1 MKKIIKIIF
10 IVYKNPR
17 KEIIKF
23 VFFSLL
29 ATLLEVVSVG
39 AVYPF
44 ISSIFYSNNNF
55 LKIFSF
61 SLDNKFSVIILCS
74 LLILIFFL
82 KNVYTGFFI
91 YWQNSFIYNTYVK
104 TSLILLKN
112 YLSKKYNF
120 FYTNNSAVIVNN
132 IYGETRGLSF
142 VVGSF
147 LKLLSEAL
155 ILIAVLSFLFYFQP
169 YITFYLFMT
178 LVIFLFFYKKFIKK
192 YFNFL
197 GEERTKY
204 INLMLKELKVMF
216 DGIKTI
222 KIMNKEDYF
231 YKEYKNYIKSYSKSA
246 ILHSTISDIPRV
258 IFEIISIILI
268 SFFIIY
274 NSISNIDLQNTI
286 PILAVYIV
294 AAFRILPGF
303 NRILYSYQNIVY
315 SYVTINTIYDKI
327 QKKLEVSISNKNNIQ
342 ILNFNKFINISNLNF
357 NYEGSNVNFFQNLN
371 LSIFKNDFIGIIG
384 ESGSGKSTL
393 INLISGLHKFNNG
406 YVKIDNSQIDTD
418 YKINLWQQKIG
429 YVSQV
434 TFIKEGTVKNNIAF
448 GVEVDKIDDEL
459 VIKAMKNAE
468 LGVFLNK
475 IKYNLN
481 STINENGLNLSLGEQ
496 QRFGIARAL
505 YRQSDLFILDEPT
518 SSLDNE
524 TEEKFINFLEK
535 FSNIKTIILVSH
547 KSSNMKLCNKI
558 FKIEQVNNHRE
569 IIQIK

>member
-1 MKKIIKIIF
+1 MKKIIEIIF
-10 IVYKNPR
+10 IVYKYP
-17 KEIIKF
+17 KTQIIKF
-23 VFFSLL
+23 VSFSLL

-44 ISSIFYSNNNF
+44 ISSIFYNNNNI

-61 SLDNKFSVIILCS
+61 SLDDKLFVIILCI

-82 KNVYTGFFI
+82 KNAYTSFFI
-91 YWQNSFIYNTYVK
+91 YWQNSFIYNTYAK
-104 TSLILLKN
+104 TSLTLLKN
-112 YLSKKYNF
+112 YLSEKYNF
-120 FYTNNSAVIVNN
+120 FYMTNSAVIVNN
-132 IYGETRGLSF
+132 IYSETRGFAF

-147 LKLLSEAL
+147 LKLLSETF

-169 YITFYLFMT
+169 YITFYLFLT

-197 GEERTKY
+197 GEERIKY
-204 INLMLKELKVMF
+204 INLMLKELKVIF

-231 YKEYKNYIKSYSKSA
+231 YSEYKKYIKNYSNSA
-246 ILHSTISDIPRV
+246 IIHSTFSDIPRV
-258 IFEIISIILI
+258 IFELISIILI

-286 PILAVYIV
+286 PVLAVFIV

-303 NRILYSYQNIVY
+303 NRILSSYQNIVY
-315 SYVTINTIYDKI
+315 SYATINTIYDRI
-327 QKKLEVSISNKNNIQ
+327 QKKLNVSISDKNNIQ
-342 ILNFNKFINISNLNF
+342 ILNFNKSINISNLNF
-357 NYEGSNVNFFQNLN
+357 NYEGSNSNFFQNLN
-371 LSIFKNDFIGIIG
+371 LSIYKNDFIGIIG

-393 INLISGLHKFNNG
+393 INLISCLHKFNNG
-406 YVKIDNSQIDTD
+406 YVKIDNTQIDTD
-418 YKINLWQQKIG
+418 YKINLWQKKIG

-434 TFIKEGTVKNNIAF
+434 AFIKEGTVKNNVAF
-448 GVEVDKIDDEL
+448 GIEVDKIDDER

-468 LGVFLNK
+468 LEVFLNK

-481 STINENGLNLSLGEQ
+481 LIINDNGLNLSLGEQ

-505 YRQSDLFILDEPT
+505 YLQSDLFILDEPT
-518 SSLDNE
+518 SSLDKE

-547 KSSNMKLCNKI
+547 KSSNMRLCNKI
-558 FKIEQVNNHRE
+558 FKIEQINNHRE